1 MNERREIILRS
12 NCFKLLAGCL
22 YEPDRD
28 LLVEERVCENLWA
41 LMQECA
47 PEAAMAA
54 SSMAVALQEQSQEQ
68 LSIDYAALFVGPFTL
83 IAAPYGSVY
92 MDQGRRVMGDST
104 LDVLRFYQ
112 EAGLSVDVDEPADHV
127 VIELEFLYY
136 LTDREASAL
145 TDGREEEAAGFR
157 AMQARFFFTWLR
169 PWIFDFCR
177 SIRTGSTNPFYLS
190 LADCLALFMAACER
204 SYATGAIPGPADSRR
219 TGCCPS

>member
-12 NCFKLLAGCL
+12 NCFKLLAGCF

-28 LLVEERVCENLWA
+28 LLVEERVCENLGA
-41 LMQECA
+41 LLQEYA

-54 SSMAVALQEQSQEQ
+54 SAMSVALREQGQEQ
-68 LSIDYAALFVGPFTL
+68 LSVDYAALFVGPFAL

-92 MDQGRRVMGDST
+92 LDQGRRVMGDST
-104 LDVLRFYQ
+104 LLVRRFYQ
-112 EAGLSVDVDEPADHV
+112 EAGLSVDVDEPPDHV

-136 LTDREASAL
+136 LTDCEASAL
-145 TDGREEEAAGFR
+145 AEGRAEEAAGFR
-157 AMQARFFFTWLR
+157 ATQSRFFFTCLR
-169 PWIFDFCR
+169 PWIFDFCQ

-204 SYATGAIPGPADSRR
+204 SYATGATSGSADCPR